1 MTHEPPE
8 TAGEPEVDVADQ
20 VAAAVLAV
28 PGVHALHPGAFGEIA
43 TYLPGRR
50 VAGVRVAD
58 ERCEVHVVLRW
69 PAPLAA
75 TTDAVRA
82 AVRSVVPGPV
92 DVTVG
97 DVVDPGAA

>member
-1 MTHEPPE
+1 MTHEAPE

-58 ERCEVHVVLRW
+58 ERCEVHVVLQY

-82 AVRSVVPGPV
+82 AVRAVVPGPV

-97 DVVDPGAA
+97 DVVDPAAP